1 VSQPTYQKKHPCAGC
16 GVGYGECAQGAVV
29 SMMCCPSCSHPSRW
43 EDNPWTEEDL
53 AEMKAARPVVE
64 TRLLPPMSMLLK
76 GCEADWVDDL
86 RAGRRHI
93 HRERS

>member
-1 VSQPTYQKKHPCAGC
+1 MINDQVRK
-16 GVGYGECAQGAVV
+16 AQQVRV
-29 SMMCCPSCSHPSRW
+29 
-43 EDNPWTEEDL
+43 T
-53 AEMKAARPVVE
+53 VE

-86 RAGRRHI
+86 RAGLRHR